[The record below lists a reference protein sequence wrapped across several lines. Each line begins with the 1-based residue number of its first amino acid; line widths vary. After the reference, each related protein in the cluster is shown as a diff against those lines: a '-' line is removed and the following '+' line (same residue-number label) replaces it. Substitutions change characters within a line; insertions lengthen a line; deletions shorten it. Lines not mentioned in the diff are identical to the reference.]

1 MNINKLCAVY
11 DDKSSTI
18 SCLIIL
24 DSNQLVHIFQVN
36 KYIPPYAYIL
46 YLFNA
51 LSDMLL
57 TEPIDNN
64 ETVLPSPHQ
73 LRRKIILKVCLQ

>member
-11 DDKSSTI
+11 DDKSSKI

-36 KYIPPYAYIL
+36 KYIPPYAYI
-46 YLFNA
+46 
-51 LSDMLL
+51 
-57 TEPIDNN
+57 P
-64 ETVLPSPHQ
+64 
-73 LRRKIILKVCLQ
+73 